1 MVVRDAKA
9 KFPRLL
15 SLPEA
20 LEEIGRPQTQW
31 NEQGLKRT
39 IKNNYITYSKTGTK
53 WFITEEDLWELLR
66 SIEVRCYRSTKGK
79 KEVRTTKLKTL
90 YVSQTGESTE
100 LEKVQ
105 DALRLK
111 TQKDTQSNEN
121 VKSSRN
127 LKIKREECIKDLF
140 KENYGIAA

>member
-1 MVVRDAKA
+1 MVVRDAKSR
-9 KFPRLL
+9 FPHLL

-20 LEEIGRPQTQW
+20 LGKLGRPQTSW
-31 NEQGLKRT
+31 NEQWLKRT
-39 IKNNYITYSKTGTK
+39 IKNNFITYSKTGRN
-53 WFITEEDLWELLR
+53 WFITEDDLWELLR
-66 SIEVRCYRSTKGK
+66 SIEVRCYHSTKGK

-121 VKSSRN
+121 EKSSKN
-127 LKIKREECIKDLF
+127 LKIKRELS
-140 KENYGIAA
+140 